1 MEPHAPEPFVLL
13 SDRRIDAIEAGESG
27 EPLVDV
33 GRIPD
38 LRLDRR
44 YADSDGAFGHLREG
58 VVSRLLDAQA
68 ALPAGL
74 RFLIIEGYRPLDRQQ
89 AIFDG
94 YLRELGQRHPEWD
107 ADRVY
112 VEATKFVSPVHVAP
126 HSTGGAVDLTL
137 CADDGTEID
146 MGTEVDATPIASA
159 DACFTG
165 ALNIPDRARQ
175 HRRTLVA
182 ALTSAGLVNYP
193 TEWWHWSF
201 GERYWAFTTGAGRTR
216 YAPIRLTAAAPR

>member
-1 MEPHAPEPFVLL
+1 MSPEPFVLL
-13 SDRRIDAIEAGESG
+13 SDRRIDAITPGDSG

-33 GRIPD
+33 SEVPE

-44 YADSDGAFGHLREG
+44 YADGDGDFGHLRAG

-68 ALPAGL
+68 ALPGGL

-89 AIFDG
+89 GIFDG
-94 YLRELGQRHPEWD
+94 YVQELGRRHPEWD

-137 CADDGTEID
+137 CADDGAEVD
-146 MGTEVDATPIASA
+146 MGTEVDATPVASA
-159 DACFTG
+159 NACFTE
-165 ALNIPDRARQ
+165 AANIPDRARRN
-175 HRRTLVA
+175 RRTLIT
-182 ALTSAGLVNYP
+182 ALTSVGMVNYP

-201 GERYWAFTTGAGRTR
+201 GERYWAFVTGNGRTR
-216 YAPIRLTAAAPR
+216 YAPVRRVLPA